1 MWLLMGTYGRVAELY
16 QAGYTRQ
23 AGEEFALSL
32 FPTKREKTGNVE
44 WPKLPWFWDITEGEE
59 LSGLLSGMLYRFS
72 NEEKFDNLVGCVTNQ
87 DRIVADITEAVE
99 TMFGRR
105 NDDIIDSVAQLR
117 HFFNGLD
124 LEVQSCNS
132 NTKGQVSILQEKV
145 DEVMF
150 DDEKIIENLARYMEH
165 IELMMAR
172 IKLED
177 MVHDYMELGYNLAD
191 IYLTLNPVV

>member
-1 MWLLMGTYGRVAELY
+1 
-16 QAGYTRQ
+16 
-23 AGEEFALSL
+23 
-32 FPTKREKTGNVE
+32 
-44 WPKLPWFWDITEGEE
+44 
-59 LSGLLSGMLYRFS
+59 
-72 NEEKFDNLVGCVTNQ
+72 
-87 DRIVADITEAVE
+87 
-99 TMFGRR
+99 MFGRR

-124 LEVQSCNS
+124 LEVKSCNS